1 MRHLLLTQYR
11 MINWKRGNG
20 SIYFGLIICVMAVFM
35 MIMLMEF
42 SNVRFVQDIT
52 SSRADMI
59 ADSVAVYAQSYDYK
73 YNKSQAATMATLL
86 TTYNNNASNK
96 YDLTTNLSFSGDDV
110 LTVKSTV
117 KAPVFFPG
125 LAGNEWLTAHDS
137 STVKSV
143 NVFGN
148 VFVVPESLGHKNEP
162 KETDVVGNGGAD
174 LASP

>member
-1 MRHLLLTQYR
+1 MKRLSFTQFR
-11 MINWKRGNG
+11 TINWKRGNG
-20 SIYFGLIICVMAVFM
+20 SIYFGLLICVMSVFM
-35 MIMLMEF
+35 MIPLMEY
-42 SNVRFVQDIT
+42 SNVRFVQDIA

-96 YDLTTNLSFSGDDV
+96 YELTTNLSFSDDDM

-117 KAPVFFPG
+117 KAPVFFPDM
-125 LAGNEWLTAHDS
+125 AGDEWLTAHDS

-143 NVFGN
+143 DVFGD
-148 VFVVPESLGHKNEP
+148 VFVVPESLGHENEP
-162 KETDVVGNGGAD
+162 EEADIIGNGGAD